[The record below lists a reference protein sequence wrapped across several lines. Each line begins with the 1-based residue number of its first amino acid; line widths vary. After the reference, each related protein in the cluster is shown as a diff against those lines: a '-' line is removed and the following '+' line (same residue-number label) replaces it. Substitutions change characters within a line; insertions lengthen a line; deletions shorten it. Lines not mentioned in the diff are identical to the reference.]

1 MQQCNSPSMHRAF
14 TISVREND
22 LQNLKEEPKVFEIVL
37 EKSGADGQWSIQP
50 IRVLQEEQTIDF
62 LALIA
67 GSHEADCA
75 AKRKVIGVTGLMVDR
90 WSVSD
95 VTAKF
100 MRPQRHTRRQPNDSP

>member
-1 MQQCNSPSMHRAF
+1 MHRAF

-22 LQNLKEEPKVFEIVL
+22 LQNLKEEPTVEYTANQSVT
-37 EKSGADGQWSIQP
+37 GGTNN
-50 IRVLQEEQTIDF
+50 RF

-67 GSHEADCA
+67 GSHEAACA
-75 AKRKVIGVTGLMVDR
+75 AKRKVISVTGLMVDR